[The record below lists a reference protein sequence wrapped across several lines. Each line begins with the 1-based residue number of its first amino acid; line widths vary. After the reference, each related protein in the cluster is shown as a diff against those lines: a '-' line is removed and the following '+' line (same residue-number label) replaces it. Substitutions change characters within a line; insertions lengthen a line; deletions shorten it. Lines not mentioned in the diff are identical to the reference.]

1 MKKLISALLAAAMLL
16 SLAACGEAAAAPT
29 GSADTYVFTDD
40 LGREVTAPAH
50 PQRVAAMIGSFA
62 DVWCLAGGKD
72 TLVAAA
78 DDSWTS
84 FDLGLGEDVVNLGA
98 IKEPSL
104 EALIAAEPDLI
115 LASCNTAANLELQD
129 TFEAAGMCVAY
140 FDVQTLDDYLN
151 MLGICTALT
160 GCEENYAE
168 YGEVVRAQ
176 ADAAIARQTG
186 EAPTVLCIRATG
198 VSCKVK
204 GSRDFVLGEML
215 ADLGCVNIA
224 DSDESL
230 LEDLSLEA
238 IIAAEPDYIFVVL
251 QGSDPTDAMETL
263 EQTLLQNPAWSELQ
277 AVREGRFY
285 TLEHELYNLKPNAR
299 WGEAYEKL
307 ADILYPDAGKDRA
320 ALCGARGDL
329 PCRLRH
335 EPCARAGEGAARGR
349 GARALLRRGRHGGG
363 ADSAVFSAA
372 AHLRLPYR
380 GRGARRLRRGDPGR
394 ALQPAGRAQRNRRK
408 RRGRAGRGALLR
420 ARALGLCAGAARGL
434 CRRTAE
440 RAAGA
445 ANCRAHRRG
454 EDNPRPRG
462 RRRLRHTLRG
472 HRRHRHLL
480 ARRAERLLRLPHRQ
494 PR

>member
-16 SLAACGEAAAAPT
+16 SLAACGETEAAPT
-29 GSADTYVFTDD
+29 DNTDTYVFTDD

-50 PQRVAAMIGSFA
+50 PERVAAMIGSFA
-62 DVWCLAGGKD
+62 DVWCLAGGRD

-84 FDLGLGEDVVNLGA
+84 FDLGLAEDVVNLGA

-129 TFEAAGMCVAY
+129 TFEDSGMCVAY

-160 GCEENYAE
+160 GCKENYSE
-168 YGEVVRAQ
+168 YGEGVRAQ

-263 EQTLLQNPAWSELQ
+263 EQTLLQNPAWSELK

-307 ADILYPDAGKDRA
+307 ADILYPDAD
-320 ALCGARGDL
+320 
-329 PCRLRH
+329 
-335 EPCARAGEGAARGR
+335 
-349 GARALLRRGRHGGG
+349 
-363 ADSAVFSAA
+363 
-372 AHLRLPYR
+372 
-380 GRGARRLRRGDPGR
+380 
-394 ALQPAGRAQRNRRK
+394 
-408 RRGRAGRGALLR
+408 
-420 ARALGLCAGAARGL
+420 
-434 CRRTAE
+434 
-440 RAAGA
+440 
-445 ANCRAHRRG
+445 
-454 EDNPRPRG
+454 
-462 RRRLRHTLRG
+462 
-472 HRRHRHLL
+472 
-480 ARRAERLLRLPHRQ
+480 
-494 PR
+494 